1 MSNLRYLKH
10 KILYSKLFK
19 EVYLASVS
27 WLDGI
32 HVESISSFTNEG
44 SFENLQ
50 FTVSS
55 LNKEP
60 KSITLAPLE
69 TFGRGALIKVEN
81 PKNVFF
87 KIVAWLDKNIEFKPL
102 FSSHIAKTAKV
113 HKTAFISDEV
123 YIGEGTVIG
132 AGVVIYSNVKIG
144 DNCIIEANSVLGNAG
159 FGVVQEK
166 SQNWMVPHVGGVV
179 IGDNVRVGALTTID
193 RGTIGN
199 TLVDEFSK
207 IDDRVHIAHNCVIG
221 KRNIICA
228 GASVG
233 GSVNIGNDCWL
244 GLGCNISQKVNIGD
258 STTVGIGANV
268 FHSTSSKTSLVGY
281 PAKKMP
287 S

>member
-10 KILYSKLFK
+10 NILYSKLLK
-19 EVYLASVS
+19 EVGLPSVS

-32 HVESISSFTNEG
+32 HVESISSFTNKG

-55 LNKEP
+55 LKKEP
-60 KSITLAPLE
+60 KSITLVPLE
-69 TFGRGALIKVEN
+69 TFGHRALIKVEN

-87 KIVAWLDKNIEFKPL
+87 KIVAWINKNIEFKPL
-102 FSSHIAKTAKV
+102 FSTHIAKTAKV

-132 AGVVIYSNVKIG
+132 PGVVIYSNVKIG

-179 IGDNVRVGALTTID
+179 IADNVRVGALTTID

-199 TLVDEFSK
+199 TLVDDFSK

-244 GLGCNISQKVNIGD
+244 GLGCNIKQKVNIGD
-258 STTVGIGANV
+258 STIIGIGANV